1 MSPDVKTIEE
11 DLRNLVDEYRGQ
23 CLWYLREDYYP
34 RTRGEMLRVLDR
46 IQRHGNVE
54 SFRKAGEIKRWL
66 LRNSNESFAGS

>member
-11 DLRNLVDEYRGQ
+11 DMRDLVDDCRGQ

-34 RTRGEMLRVLDR
+34 QTRGEMLRVLDR

-54 SFRKAGEIKRWL
+54 LFRKAGEIKRWL
-66 LRNSNESFAGS
+66 LRNSNEPFAGS